1 MPHTTPR
8 PASALLVVPPL
19 LRNLSGPLLGPALL
33 VAAGRAAGHEVRV
46 SDLNAAWLRSH
57 LDPRGSEPVATILGD
72 HGKPAALEAAAAAF
86 TLELSTCFDA
96 DPAPSGSNGWLTAC
110 ASHEEML
117 RGARNLAAGPAGA
130 WIRERLACATRPDV
144 VGVSLLYSGQVAWG
158 LAVSA
163 IARSLWPQTKVIWGG
178 PHITCLRHEIARD
191 ERYGALVD
199 GFVFGS
205 AEVTFAALLDAVAA
219 GEPLPAEVAVAGAG
233 RADLARERLD
243 LVPVFDDLSLYG
255 VPRLTLPV
263 QASRGCP
270 FAQCRFCT
278 YPEVEGE
285 FRRVPIHVIES
296 RVLLAQQVG
305 GRLSFKDSLLTVSAL
320 REVASI
326 VAGRVP
332 WDGSTKLHPALD
344 APLLRLLAQSGCDS
358 LEIGLESLVPETQA
372 LIAKHQPPE
381 LLGRFLDA
389 ARDAGVGVVVN
400 YITGFPYEP
409 PASGGR
415 GLQAALTALEQR
427 APALRGVLHHNTFQ
441 LERLAPLALEA
452 ARFGIRVTRSWPW
465 ATVLDWEEVRSAGRP
480 APLAVLP

>member
-199 GFVFGS
+199 G
-205 AEVTFAALLDAVAA
+205 
-219 GEPLPAEVAVAGAG
+219 
-233 RADLARERLD
+233 
-243 LVPVFDDLSLYG
+243 LSL
-255 VPRLTLPV
+255 
-263 QASRGCP
+263 
-270 FAQCRFCT
+270 
-278 YPEVEGE
+278 
-285 FRRVPIHVIES
+285 IHI
-296 RVLLAQQVG
+296 
-305 GRLSFKDSLLTVSAL
+305 
-320 REVASI
+320 
-326 VAGRVP
+326 
-332 WDGSTKLHPALD
+332 
-344 APLLRLLAQSGCDS
+344 
-358 LEIGLESLVPETQA
+358 
-372 LIAKHQPPE
+372 
-381 LLGRFLDA
+381 
-389 ARDAGVGVVVN
+389 
-400 YITGFPYEP
+400 
-409 PASGGR
+409 
-415 GLQAALTALEQR
+415 
-427 APALRGVLHHNTFQ
+427 
-441 LERLAPLALEA
+441 
-452 ARFGIRVTRSWPW
+452 
-465 ATVLDWEEVRSAGRP
+465 
-480 APLAVLP
+480 